1 MEFLRQIPIFSG
13 LTEEQI
19 KGLSGI
25 SLLKKYPKGAVIFD
39 PYRKAEGFYVLKSGK
54 VKIYRTNRGK
64 EQIIRIFTAPAFFG
78 EAAAFMGSNF
88 PAWAETI
95 ENSEIVFIPRK
106 AFIELMKKDPEIAMR
121 LMAVMAQR
129 LVYLTNVIES
139 LSLKD
144 ALSKVASYIL
154 RQAQEKEGEE
164 FVFRTNLAA
173 MELGLTKETV
183 SRMLSK
189 LKSLKAI
196 EKSGSRVKI
205 RNLKL
210 LKDLAV

>member
-1 MEFLRQIPIFSG
+1 
-13 LTEEQI
+13 
-19 KGLSGI
+19 
-25 SLLKKYPKGAVIFD
+25 
-39 PYRKAEGFYVLKSGK
+39 
-54 VKIYRTNRGK
+54 
-64 EQIIRIFTAPAFFG
+64 
-78 EAAAFMGSNF
+78 
-88 PAWAETI
+88 
-95 ENSEIVFIPRK
+95 
-106 AFIELMKKDPEIAMR
+106 MKDDPEIAMR

-154 RQAQEKEGEE
+154 RQAQEEEGEE

-189 LKSLKAI
+189 LKGLGAI
-196 EKSGSRVKI
+196 EKSGSKVKI
-205 RNLKL
+205 KNLKL
-210 LKDLAV
+210 LKDLSV

>member
-13 LTEEQI
+13 LTKEQ
-19 KGLSGI
+19 LESLANI
-25 SLLKKYPKGAVIFD
+25 SVLRNYPKGTVIFN
-39 PYRKAEGFYVLKSGK
+39 PSQKAEGFYALKSGK

-78 EAAAFMGSNF
+78 EAAGFMGSNF
-88 PAWAETI
+88 PAWAEAI
-95 ENSEIVFIPRK
+95 EDSEVVFIPRK
-106 AFIELMKKDPEIAMR
+106 AFIQLMKVDPEIAMR

-183 SRMLSK
+183 SRMLSR
-189 LKSLKAI
+189 LKSLGAI
-196 EKSGSRVKI
+196 EKSGSKVKI
-205 RNLKL
+205 KNLKL